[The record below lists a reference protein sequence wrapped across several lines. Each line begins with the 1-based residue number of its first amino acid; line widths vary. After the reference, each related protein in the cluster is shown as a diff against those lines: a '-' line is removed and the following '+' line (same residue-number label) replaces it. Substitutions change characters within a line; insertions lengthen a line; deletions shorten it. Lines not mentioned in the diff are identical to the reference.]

1 MNSPILAQTV
11 QKSSIEI
18 YPNVDTSGK
27 TQKQRVL
34 ERLQNGER
42 LSVRK
47 IHTEMWINS
56 PTKVLS
62 NLRKD
67 GHEIRKCRIETMAG
81 SHFYIYFMGEWKID
95 YIYEFYDEIGV

>member
-1 MNSPILAQTV
+1 MNNPIVAEAT
-11 QKSSIEI
+11 QKAS
-18 YPNVDTSGK
+18 K

-56 PTKVLS
+56 PTKVIS
-62 NLRKD
+62 DLRKD
-67 GHEIRKCRIETMAG
+67 GHHINRCRVETLN
-81 SHFYIYFMGEWKID
+81 SHFYIYFMGEWNID
-95 YIYEFYDEIGV
+95 YLDEFLDEM

>member
-1 MNSPILAQTV
+1 MNNPIVAEAT
-11 QKSSIEI
+11 QKAS
-18 YPNVDTSGK
+18 K
-27 TQKQRVL
+27 TQKERVL

-62 NLRKD
+62 DLRKD

-81 SHFYIYFMGEWKID
+81 SHFYIYFMGEWKTD